1 MRNFAC
7 AGCGL
12 LFLAFPII
20 VSAQN
25 PTISAHARELQS
37 HSIVIDAHA
46 DTTQRLLDPRFDLA
60 ARHADGNVDIPRMKE
75 GGLGAIFFAIW
86 IPGTN
91 IGPAAVE
98 KALGQIAAVREAVE
112 RHSNDMMLARTAAD
126 VRRAF
131 AERKIAALL
140 GVEGGH
146 MMNDDFSVLRAF
158 AALGVRYMTLTH
170 WRNTGWADSSTD
182 KPAHNGLTDF
192 GKQAILEMNRNAML
206 VDVSHASDKTFW
218 DALAVSQAPIIA
230 SHSSCRAICNA
241 PRNMTDD
248 MMKALAAAGGVIQIN
263 YHVGF
268 LSQKYVD
275 ATNAH
280 PEIVKQIRDEVAQR
294 CAPDDENCQLMTE
307 NIIVRRMMLDGTLP
321 QVRWTEIVDHID
333 HAVKVA
339 GIDHV
344 GLGSDYDGSDMPLGM
359 EDVTH
364 LPQITQALID
374 RGYFDADIKKILGEN
389 TLRLMADAERVS
401 QEM

>member
-1 MRNFAC
+1 LRHFAF
-7 AGCGL
+7 GFCGIL
-12 LFLAFPII
+12 LAAIPLTLAP
-20 VSAQN
+20 QN

-86 IPGTN
+86 IPGTS

-98 KALGQIAAVREAVE
+98 KALDQIAAVREAVE

-131 AERKIAALL
+131 ADRKIAALL

-146 MMNDDFSVLRAF
+146 MMNDDRSVLRAF

-268 LSQKYVD
+268 LSQKYVH
-275 ATNAH
+275 ATNVH

-321 QVRWTEIVDHID
+321 QVRWAEIMDHID
-333 HAVKVA
+333 HAVKIA

-374 RGYFDADIKKILGEN
+374 RGYSDADIKKILGEN
-389 TLRLMADAERVS
+389 TLRLMADGERVS